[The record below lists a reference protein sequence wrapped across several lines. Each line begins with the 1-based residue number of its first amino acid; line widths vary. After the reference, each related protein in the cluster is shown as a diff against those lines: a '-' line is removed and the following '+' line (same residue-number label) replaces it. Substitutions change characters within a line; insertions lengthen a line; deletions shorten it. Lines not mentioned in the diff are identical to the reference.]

1 MVVWS
6 PDGAKLASSS
16 HDGTVRTWDG
26 KTYKCLH
33 VLESPHARG
42 ASLLFSHNGLYLASG
57 SVGYTCRVWK
67 ADTGVLHK
75 ELRGHRDDHDVVVPT
90 GLNPKLDHITKVAF
104 DPEDSRIAAASR
116 DGRVWIWNVKTAEEL
131 MVLHEHRKLV
141 SALSFSPG
149 DGKHILSGSRDW
161 TLKICDS
168 FTGERV
174 AALEGHINTV
184 NSAMFSPDG
193 RFIVSASSDGTVRL
207 WRRSDG
213 EKVKMFVEHNDKV
226 THVVFSP
233 DGKRLSSGS
242 VNGSVFIRAP

>member
-16 HDGTVRTWDG
+16 NDGTVRIWDG

-33 VLESPHARG
+33 VLESTHARG

-57 SVGYTCRVWK
+57 STGYTCRVWMV
-67 ADTGVLHK
+67 DTGVLHK
-75 ELRGHRDDHDVVVPT
+75 ELRGHRDSPGGVVATLDPRV
-90 GLNPKLDHITKVAF
+90 DHITKVAF

-131 MVLHEHRKLV
+131 MVLHEHHKLV
-141 SALSFSPG
+141 STLSFSPG
-149 DGKHILSGSRDW
+149 DGKHILSGSRDS

-174 AALEGHINTV
+174 ATLEGHLNTI
-184 NSAMFSPDG
+184 NSAMFSLDG
-193 RFIVSASSDGTVRL
+193 RFVVSASSDGTVRL

-213 EKVKMFVEHNDKV
+213 ENVKRFVEHNDKV

-233 DGKRLSSGS
+233 NGKRLSSGS